1 MVAEIQVWTAIRW
14 AFGPERRGPVTVAGG
29 LQDEHGRGQGMI
41 ASGAGTGPQAL
52 PGSCLHTI
60 FRERAREAPERIALS
75 TPKEPIS
82 YGELDT
88 RSDRLASHLVKLGVG
103 PDILV
108 GLCARRSPEAIVGM
122 LGILKAG
129 GAYVPI
135 DPSYPAE
142 RIGYLLA
149 DCAAPIV
156 VAAKDASEV
165 IGGRHAAV
173 VWIERDEVAV
183 GPGARELDRGKRPSE
198 AAGGN
203 LAYVIYTSGS
213 TGKPKGV
220 TVEHRNVVRLF
231 EQTAPW
237 FHFDHRDTWAL
248 FHSLSFDFSVWEIWR
263 ALLYGGRLVLLPETT
278 ARSPALLISLL
289 RSEQVTVLN
298 QTPSAFHQL
307 LTVMC
312 SGKDGECSTLGL
324 ALRLVIFGGE
334 RLQPQM
340 LAPWIERHGDRRPAL
355 VNMYGITETTVHCTH
370 RRITAADLEPNGVSP
385 IGVPIPDLRLYLL
398 DGNGKPVP
406 DGVPGEMYI
415 AGGGVARGYLN
426 RPELTA
432 QRFVPAAAGLGEE
445 RLYRSGDRV
454 VRLPG
459 GELAYL
465 GRMDDQLK
473 VRGYRIE
480 PGEIEHCLSQL
491 PDVARVVV
499 VPRDFGD
506 GDMRLVAYLL
516 PAPRLPT
523 SERAGRQLAT
533 AAERHAQAK
542 LPRHLRP
549 SVYKVVSKIPI
560 TPQGK
565 VDRDALGK

>member
-1 MVAEIQVWTAIRW
+1 
-14 AFGPERRGPVTVAGG
+14 
-29 LQDEHGRGQGMI
+29 
-41 ASGAGTGPQAL
+41 
-52 PGSCLHTI
+52 
-60 FRERAREAPERIALS
+60 
-75 TPKEPIS
+75 
-82 YGELDT
+82 
-88 RSDRLASHLVKLGVG
+88 
-103 PDILV
+103 
-108 GLCARRSPEAIVGM
+108 M

-149 DCAAPIV
+149 DCATPIV
-156 VAAKDASEV
+156 VAAKDTAGV
-165 IGGRHAAV
+165 LGGHPAAV
-173 VWIERDEVAV
+173 VWIEQDEIVA
-183 GPGARELDRGKRPSE
+183 GPGARQLDRGEQPPE
-198 AAGGN
+198 AADGN

-220 TVEHRNVVRLF
+220 MVEHRNVVRLF
-231 EQTAPW
+231 EQTDPW
-237 FHFDHRDTWAL
+237 FHFGQRDTWAL
-248 FHSLSFDFSVWEIWR
+248 FHSLSFDFSVWEIWG

-278 ARSPALLISLL
+278 SRSPALLVSLL

-307 LTVMC
+307 LTVLF
-312 SGKDGECSTLGL
+312 SGKNGEDSTLGM

-334 RLQPQM
+334 RLQPRM
-340 LAPWIERHGDRRPAL
+340 LAPWIERHGDRRPSL
-355 VNMYGITETTVHCTH
+355 VNMYGITETTVHCTY
-370 RRITAADLEPNGVSP
+370 RRITAADLDPNGASP

-398 DGNGKPVP
+398 DGNGKPLP
-406 DGVPGEMYI
+406 DGAPGEMYI

-432 QRFVPAAAGLGEE
+432 ERFVLAVTELGKE

-473 VRGYRIE
+473 IRGYRIE
-480 PGEIEHCLSQL
+480 PGEIEHCLSRL
-491 PDVARVVV
+491 PEVARVVV
-499 VPRDFGD
+499 VPRDYGD
-506 GDMRLVAYLL
+506 GDVRLVAYLL
-516 PAPRLPT
+516 PAPGPDPG
-523 SERAGRQLAT
+523 ERASMQLAA
-533 AAERHAQAK
+533 AAERHALVT

-549 SVYKVVSKIPI
+549 SVYKVVTEIPM
-560 TPQGK
+560 TLQGK